1 MFAIAQPVEVSR
13 RSLLKGSAA
22 ATAGL
27 VIGFHWI
34 EKVFAK
40 ATSETGQAITPNAFV
55 RIAADN
61 SVTVFSKHL
70 EMGQGVYTGL
80 ATILAEELDANW
92 DQIRV
97 DSAPADPTLYN
108 NLNWGPVQG
117 TGGSSSIANSY
128 EQLRHVGAAARQM
141 LVAAAAEE
149 WAVDGEEIEVSKGVI
164 SHPAS
169 GRSARFGDFAELAAQ
184 LPVPQEVTLKSPKD
198 FSLIGKPLH
207 RVDHASKTNGTAQY
221 TIDVK
226 MPGLLTAVVARPPKF
241 GGKVKSFDPS
251 DALAV
256 PGVTDVVEISR
267 GVAVVAEHFWA
278 AKTGREA
285 LEIEWD
291 FAEAETRGSE
301 ELLQFYRKLTEQP
314 GVSARKEGDADAA
327 IAGAARSFTAHFEFP
342 FLAHAPMEP
351 LDCIANIT
359 DGGCEMWSGTQLQT
373 VDQWTASAI
382 LGIEPEQV
390 VIHTQLAGGGF
401 GRRAT
406 PDSDVASEAVSVAKA
421 IGGRAPVKVVWT
433 REDDIRGGRYRP
445 LYVHRIRAGL
455 GESGEL
461 LGWEHRIVGQS
472 IVANTPFEGLIQNQ
486 IDATSVEGARNL
498 PYHAANL
505 SVDLH
510 TTDVGVPPLWWRAV
524 GSTHNAYSTEVFL
537 DELAEAAGV
546 DPVDYRRKLLKD
558 HPRHLVVLNLAA
570 EKAGW
575 GRSAPDGVGR
585 GIAVHES
592 FDSYVAQVADVRLKP
607 DGGVKVERVV
617 CAVDC
622 GRAINPDVIRAQM
635 EGGIGYGLGA
645 ALHNEVTLENGEVVQ
660 SNFHDYPSLR
670 IDEMPEV
677 EVHIV
682 ESEAP
687 PTGVGEPGLPP
698 TAPAVANA
706 YYQLT
711 GRRIRRLPMTE
722 LLSG

>member
-1 MFAIAQPVEVSR
+1 MYRISDSVEVSR
-13 RSLLKGSAA
+13 RGLLKGTAA

-27 VIGFHWI
+27 VFGFHWM
-34 EKVFAK
+34 EKAFAK
-40 ATSETGQAITPNAFV
+40 AATESTSAPNAFV
-55 RIAADN
+55 RIAPDN
-61 SVTVFSKHL
+61 SVTVLSKHL

-80 ATILAEELDANW
+80 ATILAEELDADW
-92 DQIRV
+92 EQIRV
-97 DSAPADPTLYN
+97 ETAPADPAVYN

-128 EQLRHVGAAARQM
+128 DQLRHVGAAARSM
-141 LVAAAAEE
+141 LITAAAEE
-149 WAVDGEEIEVSKGVI
+149 WSVPATEIEAAKGI
-164 SHPAS
+164 LSHPGS
-169 GRSARFGDFAELAAQ
+169 GRSAAFGDFAAQAAQ
-184 LPVPQEVTLKSPKD
+184 LPVPQEVTLKSPED

-207 RVDHASKTNGTAQY
+207 RIDHASKTDGTAQF

-251 DALAV
+251 GALAV
-256 PGVTDVVEISR
+256 PGVTDVVEVPR

-285 LEIEWD
+285 LQIDWD
-291 FAEAETRGSE
+291 MSQAETRGSA
-301 ELLQFYRKLTEQP
+301 ELMQSYRELAERP
-314 GVSARKEGDADAA
+314 GAVARKEGDAAKA

-342 FLAHAPMEP
+342 YLAHAPMEP
-351 LDCIANIT
+351 LDCVARIT
-359 DGGCEMWSGTQLQT
+359 DGGCELWSGAQLQT
-373 VDQWTASAI
+373 VDQWTASAM
-382 LGIEPEQV
+382 LGIKPEQV

-406 PDSDVASEAVSVAKA
+406 PDSDVTSEAVSIARA
-421 IGGRAPVKVVWT
+421 IGGRAPVKVMWT

-455 GESGEL
+455 DQDGSL
-461 LGWEHRIVGQS
+461 VGWEHRIVGQS
-472 IVANTPFEGLIQNQ
+472 IVANTPFEGLIQNE

-498 PYHAANL
+498 PYHAPNM
-505 SVDLH
+505 SVELH
-510 TTDVGVPPLWWRAV
+510 TTDVGVPPLWWRSV

-546 DPVDYRRKLLKD
+546 DPVVYRRKLLKD
-558 HPRHLVVLNLAA
+558 HPRHLAVLNLAA

-575 GRSAPDGVGR
+575 GQTAPEGVGR

-592 FDSYVAQVADVRLKP
+592 FHSYVAQVADVRLRP
-607 DGGVKVERVV
+607 DGGIKVERIV

-645 ALHNEVTLENGEVVQ
+645 ALHSEVTLENGEVVQ

-670 IDEMPEV
+670 IDEMPRV

-682 ESEAP
+682 ESDAP
-687 PTGVGEPGLPP
+687 PTGVGEPGVPP

-706 YYQLT
+706 YYRLT
-711 GRRIRRLPMTE
+711 GRRLRRLPMSE